1 MASFFLRGFRNK
13 NAKSSSQSCRLY
25 SRGMCMAWTS
35 KCLKKIHTTSKR
47 RNDETPEG
55 ETPTGVRFNN
65 LAWQ

>member
-35 KCLKKIHTTSKR
+35 NPTSR
-47 RNDETPEG
+47 VARSQ
-55 ETPTGVRFNN
+55 
-65 LAWQ
+65 AH

>member
-1 MASFFLRGFRNK
+1 MIGK
-13 NAKSSSQSCRLY
+13 KKVAKGYTC
-25 SRGMCMAWTS
+25 S
-35 KCLKKIHTTSKR
+35 KPIAEYKR

>member
-1 MASFFLRGFRNK
+1 MLKQNTVLKCADCGFVTEVVAECKCETCAITCCGKPMAV
-13 NAKSSSQSCRLY
+13 Y
-25 SRGMCMAWTS
+25 
-35 KCLKKIHTTSKR
+35 KC

>member
-35 KCLKKIHTTSKR
+35 KCLKKSIPLQNAEMTKPPKER
-47 RNDETPEG
+47 LQRG
-55 ETPTGVRFNN
+55 FA
-65 LAWQ
+65 LMI